1 MNLKSEIL
9 QVFDYDLQR
18 QLVPYMKDMK
28 PLPGIYDPNFIA
40 ANQAARADNLIT
52 GTKAEQMAVVRDQ
65 LKHFK
70 NDNGLDEII
79 VLWTANTERYSEIK
93 QGLNDTEGVLLK
105 PDYCH
110 ACHSKEVEEDVM
122 TCVYKAEPAS
132 SSGLILSSN
141 VSYCHGDCFPQSCC
155 RKRYGGAG
163 A

>member
-1 MNLKSEIL
+1 MNLKPEIL

-110 ACHSKEVEEDVM
+110 ACHSKEV
-122 TCVYKAEPAS
+122 
-132 SSGLILSSN
+132 
-141 VSYCHGDCFPQSCC
+141 
-155 RKRYGGAG
+155 
-163 A
+163 